1 MILIYTFMNISD
13 IDRNP
18 VKNANWWTKWKRQT
32 IKYESQA
39 LSSRDRNITTLLY
52 LISAAVLTCGAS
64 YAAVPLYRMFCS
76 ATSYG
81 GTTQVGHDTEKVEA
95 METKKDRLL
104 QIKFT
109 ADTAAQMQWNFR
121 PQQDSIN
128 VYAGETAL
136 AFYTVNSIDFR
147 RCLSKY
153 TSNVLLDYPC
163 CLN

>member
-1 MILIYTFMNISD
+1 M
-13 IDRNP
+13 
-18 VKNANWWTKWKRQT
+18 
-32 IKYESQA
+32 
-39 LSSRDRNITTLLY
+39 
-52 LISAAVLTCGAS
+52 TCGAS

-81 GTTQVGHDTEKVEA
+81 GTTQVGHDAEKVEA

-136 AFYTVNSIDFR
+136 AFYTVSAIDFR
-147 RCLSKY
+147 RCIVTKY
-153 TSNVLLDYPC
+153 TRCLTPLRITYANLYLRPKIQLINQLMASAHTMSFRSRLDSTSTKSNAFASKNKD
-163 CLN
+163 

>member
-1 MILIYTFMNISD
+1 M
-13 IDRNP
+13 
-18 VKNANWWTKWKRQT
+18 
-32 IKYESQA
+32 
-39 LSSRDRNITTLLY
+39 
-52 LISAAVLTCGAS
+52 TCGAS

-81 GTTQVGHDTEKVEA
+81 GTTQVGHDAEKVEA

-136 AFYTVNSIDFR
+136 AFYTVSAIDFK
-147 RCLSKY
+147 RCIITKY
-153 TSNVLLDYPC
+153 TTLSLDYH
-163 CLN
+163 

>member
-1 MILIYTFMNISD
+1 
-13 IDRNP
+13 
-18 VKNANWWTKWKRQT
+18 
-32 IKYESQA
+32 
-39 LSSRDRNITTLLY
+39 
-52 LISAAVLTCGAS
+52 
-64 YAAVPLYRMFCS
+64 MFCS

-81 GTTQVGHDTEKVEA
+81 GTTQVGHDSEKVEA

-136 AFYTVNSIDFR
+136 AFYTVSSSIDLKRWGFSQF
-147 RCLSKY
+147 LY
-153 TSNVLLDYPC
+153 
-163 CLN
+163 